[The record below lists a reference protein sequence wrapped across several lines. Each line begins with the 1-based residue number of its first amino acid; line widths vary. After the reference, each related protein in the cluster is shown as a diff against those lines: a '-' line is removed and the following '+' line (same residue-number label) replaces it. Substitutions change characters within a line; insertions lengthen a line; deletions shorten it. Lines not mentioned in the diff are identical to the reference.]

1 MQIATW
7 VAIVWN
13 YYLAR
18 KYSCIL
24 INLEE
29 RSSSNQA
36 TTAFHSSVNRATLDP
51 NFATEE
57 QDETD
62 PINIG
67 LKGEVRIRV

>member
-1 MQIATW
+1 MYEGMQIATW

-24 INLEE
+24 INLE
-29 RSSSNQA
+29 NQA